1 MSVTRSKSRSKT
13 PATAPNAGIKVRK
26 IGATWWGQRW
36 IEALEHMSRDYLNR
50 LGRGRNYARAGRV
63 HDLKI
68 DSGLVS
74 AQVTGSEIDPYRV
87 TLRIAML
94 PPASWKKAIDAMS
107 RQALFAAELLSGQM
121 PRDIDQAF
129 RAAGHSLFP
138 AKQREIE
145 MDCSCSDWANP
156 CKHVAAVHYVLGEA
170 FDKDPFLLFELRG
183 RTKKQV
189 LGALSA
195 LRSGSPE
202 DQLVASVAARAER
215 RDNAPTSFDIS
226 TRKPEE
232 FERPAGALPALQ
244 FSVSPPLNGGLLTQ
258 IGAPPSW
265 PEEEM
270 PYAALTELYRRAG
283 QLARDLAL
291 GSAASV
297 NSIAAGMDTRIEQ
310 KGLKTK

>member
-1 MSVTRSKSRSKT
+1 MIERRRRTKEPTAAPSKS
-13 PATAPNAGIKVRK
+13 GIKVRK

-50 LGRGRNYARAGRV
+50 LGRGRSYAREGRV
-63 HDLKI
+63 HDLKV
-68 DSGLVS
+68 DSGTIS
-74 AQVTGSEIDPYRV
+74 ALVTGSEPDPYKV

-94 PPASWKKAIDAMS
+94 PPASWKNAIEAMS

-145 MDCSCSDWANP
+145 TDCSCSDWANP

-195 LRSGSPE
+195 LRSGAPE
-202 DQLVASVAARAER
+202 EQLVATVAARAER
-215 RDNAPTSFDIS
+215 REAS
-226 TRKPEE
+226 TTTVEITARNPEDFEKPS
-232 FERPAGALPALQ
+232 AALPLLQ
-244 FSVSPPLNGGLLTQ
+244 FSVTPPANGGLLSQ
-258 IGAPPSW
+258 IGAPASW
-265 PEEEM
+265 AEEEM
-270 PYAALTELYRRAG
+270 PYAALPELYRAAG

-291 GSAASV
+291 RSPASV
-297 NSIAAGMDTRIEQ
+297 NSIGAPIDILSEQ
-310 KGLKTK
+310 KGLRTK